1 LEEILDNLKHVGY
14 LLYESSPG
22 AYWIITDLIVSADDI
37 SSFRP
42 GNTPISNWGDR
53 IYQRV
58 ASMSGTYVLRAFPKI
73 LLKSDVGVKN
83 VEIEV
88 GEGVGVANRVGLKGQ
103 LFVPREVKYKR
114 GNKYLHEFRGA
125 FNKYWEKAGR
135 YATKVV

>member
-1 LEEILDNLKHVGY
+1 
-14 LLYESSPG
+14 
-22 AYWIITDLIVSADDI
+22 
-37 SSFRP
+37 
-42 GNTPISNWGDR
+42 
-53 IYQRV
+53 
-58 ASMSGTYVLRAFPKI
+58 VLRAFPKI